1 MPQIVPIYAGL
12 LGLVFIFLSVRVIR
26 ARRQERVALGDG
38 GNPQLRRAIRVHA
51 NFAECVPLALILIAF
66 AELQGQPVVLVHTL
80 GLALLVG
87 RLIHAFGVSQEN
99 ETFRYRT
106 AGMSLT
112 FIAIAAASVMNL
124 GWVAAHW
131 V

>member
-1 MPQIVPIYAGL
+1 M
-12 LGLVFIFLSVRVIR
+12 IR

-38 GNPQLRRAIRVHA
+38 GNPQLRRARRVHA
-51 NFAECVPLALILIAF
+51 NFAEYVPLALILIAF
-66 AELQGQPVVLVHTL
+66 AELQGQPGVLVHTL